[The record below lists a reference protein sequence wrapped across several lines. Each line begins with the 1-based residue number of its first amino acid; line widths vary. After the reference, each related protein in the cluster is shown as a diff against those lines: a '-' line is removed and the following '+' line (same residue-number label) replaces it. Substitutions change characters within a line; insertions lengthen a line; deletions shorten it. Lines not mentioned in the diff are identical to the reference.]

1 MQRVEIPDPSFE
13 DVASLKRRVQH
24 LEEEMGKLK
33 LKMTGKRWL

>member
-1 MQRVEIPDPSFE
+1 MQRVKIPDPSFE

-33 LKMTGKRWL
+33 LKMSGKRWL